1 MGVNGPPPG
10 RLTDHADREQD
21 VYVIILQNGIEFWA
35 FTYRDS
41 TRRQLLRQLG
51 KMAADPK
58 LKFNWWDC
66 ALVSKRVRE
75 TAE

>member
-10 RLTDHADREQD
+10 RLTGHTDPAQY
-21 VYVIILQNGIEFWA
+21 VYLIILQNGNEHWV

-51 KMAADPK
+51 KMAADPE

-66 ALVSKRVRE
+66 ALVSKRVKE